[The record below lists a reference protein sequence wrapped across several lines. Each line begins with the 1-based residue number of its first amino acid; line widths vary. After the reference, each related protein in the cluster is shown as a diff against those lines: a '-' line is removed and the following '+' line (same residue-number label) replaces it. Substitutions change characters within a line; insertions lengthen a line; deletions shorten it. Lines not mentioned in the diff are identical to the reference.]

1 MKKEIKEEKSKAGVI
16 TAVVVAIAVIAGG
29 IMLLKSNKT
38 DTTIQ
43 KTETV
48 VATKAEPKKEKT
60 IARISF
66 ITKLD
71 VKETNPFEIIINDSK
86 ISEKP
91 AEWLKQQGNFGY
103 VVQNNK
109 GSIDVIIKSNSD
121 SDINI
126 NLRGRRDI
134 KDGQAIKHWVKY
146 TSLNIDSEDVL
157 TKPTTVWLGNL
168 YSYVLR
174 TQKGKEYKLHIE
186 WTKADK

>member
-157 TKPTTVWLGNL
+157 TKPTTVWFGNP
-168 YSYVLR
+168 YSYVLK